1 MHILAQY
8 IPRSEGSIIFN
19 NRNISREDVTLIL
32 QQPYFLGDL
41 RIIDNLKIG
50 SLFRKIRNNKIIRNT
65 AKTLQISH
73 ILRRRANVCSGGEKA
88 RANILRGLIEN
99 KLVVLVDEPTA
110 HLDLKN
116 SQIVANLLYKHCT
129 TKIVIV
135 TTHQPSLF
143 RFSNTIFLKI
153 KEGSFYENNNIS

>member
-1 MHILAQY
+1 
-8 IPRSEGSIIFN
+8 
-19 NRNISREDVTLIL
+19 
-32 QQPYFLGDL
+32 
-41 RIIDNLKIG
+41 
-50 SLFRKIRNNKIIRNT
+50 
-65 AKTLQISH
+65 
-73 ILRRRANVCSGGEKA
+73 LRRRVNVCSGGEKA

-99 KLVVLVDEPTA
+99 KPVVLVDEPTA